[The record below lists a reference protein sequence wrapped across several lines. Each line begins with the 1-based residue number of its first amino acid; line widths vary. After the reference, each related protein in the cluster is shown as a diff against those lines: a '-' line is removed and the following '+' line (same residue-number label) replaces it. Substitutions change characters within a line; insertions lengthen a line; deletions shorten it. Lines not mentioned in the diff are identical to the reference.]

1 MKSSSAR
8 FTNLMDVHIPHTSP
22 SLECGISAVSRFQST
37 EFRPIPTLLPRRYV
51 PFPPRRKWGFRR
63 PQSPHL
69 MLGQR
74 VLITYSVLSTVPCAS
89 DAFMTFRSCPPAS
102 RFLIAV
108 PAPSSPTALNCVLK
122 SVCPHEAAQ
131 SLATAPHRFSTST
144 FRTQSKILLTT

>member
-8 FTNLMDVHIPHTSP
+8 FTNLMDVRIPLTSP
-22 SLECGISAVSRFQST
+22 SLECGISAVSRSQST

-51 PFPPRRKWGFRR
+51 PFQPRRKWDFRR

-74 VLITYSVLSTVPCAS
+74 VRITYSVLLTVLCAS

-122 SVCPHEAAQ
+122 SACPHEAAQ
-131 SLATAPHRFSTST
+131 SLATAPHKFSTST
-144 FRTQSKILLTT
+144 YLTQSKILSTI

>member
-8 FTNLMDVHIPHTSP
+8 FTNLMDVRIPLTSP
-22 SLECGISAVSRFQST
+22 SSECGISEVSRSQST
-37 EFRPIPTLLPRRYV
+37 AFRPIPTLHLQRYV

-63 PQSPHL
+63 PQSLHL
-69 MLGQR
+69 RLGQR
-74 VLITYSVLSTVPCAS
+74 VRITYSVPSTVPYAS

-108 PAPSSPTALNCVLK
+108 PAPSSPTALNCVSK

-144 FRTQSKILLTT
+144 FRTQSRILLTT

>member
-8 FTNLMDVHIPHTSP
+8 FTNLMDVRIPLTSP
-22 SLECGISAVSRFQST
+22 SSECGISAVSRSQST
-37 EFRPIPTLLPRRYV
+37 EFRPIPTLRLQRYV

-63 PQSPHL
+63 PQSPRL

-74 VLITYSVLSTVPCAS
+74 ARITYSVHSTVPCAS

-122 SVCPHEAAQ
+122 SACPHEAAQ
-131 SLATAPHRFSTST
+131 SSDTVPHRFSTST
-144 FRTQSKILLTT
+144 FRTRSRILLTT